1 MTPEETLAHQ
11 TATYR
16 YAGALVD
23 ELAHAGVRHACVC
36 PGSRST
42 PLAYTLAAHPDIK
55 TWVHVDE
62 RSGSFFALGLAKA
75 LREPVVLVCTSGTAA
90 ANFLPAVV
98 EARYG
103 RVLLIVLTA
112 DRPAELRDNG
122 APQAIDQLHLYG
134 RHAKW
139 FVEMAL
145 PEDSDAARRYAR
157 ATAARAAATA
167 REGPAG
173 PVHLNMPFREPLT
186 PPLSRVAG
194 VGDDHDIGI
203 GKARRGQQGG
213 VEVACGVRRARHE
226 DLALLIEDLVT
237 EPVGLRGLIVC
248 GPQSDPSFAPAVV
261 RLAKAL
267 GYPVLADPLSGVR
280 SGHHDRGLVC
290 DTYDAMLRTLTDGHT
305 TELIPDVVLR
315 FGAIPTSKALL
326 AFLSRARYQVLV
338 DGDGGWQ
345 DPSASVD
352 RIIHT
357 DAALL
362 CTELAASIE
371 QAPTYTPEAREPVYV
386 PNREWTEK
394 WHTADRR
401 AAGAIAAYLA
411 HLGEPFEGKVLAEL
425 AWLLPDGATLYAG
438 NSMPVRDL
446 DTFYPAVDRR
456 VRFLCN
462 RGANGIDGVV
472 SSALGTAASRPD
484 ANGDGPLV
492 LVIGDLSFYHD
503 LNGLLAAKRYP
514 IDATIILLNND
525 GGGIFSFLPQAANPE
540 RFEELFGTPIGLG
553 FKPIV
558 EAYGCGFER
567 VESWPEFRR
576 AVGASLTAPGVQ
588 VIELRTNR
596 ERNVALHREVWRRV
610 AEAVWPE

>member
-11 TATYR
+11 TATYA
-16 YAGALVD
+16 YVGALVD

-55 TWVHVDE
+55 VWVHVDE
-62 RSGSFFALGLAKA
+62 RSGSFFALGLTKA
-75 LREPVVLVCTSGTAA
+75 LREPVALVCTSGTAA

-103 RVLLIVLTA
+103 RVPLIVLTA
-112 DRPAELRDNG
+112 DRPPELRDNG

-134 RHAKW
+134 RNAKW
-139 FVEMAL
+139 FVDMAL
-145 PEDSDAARRYAR
+145 PENTDAALRYAR
-157 ATAARAAATA
+157 ATAARAVATA
-167 REGPAG
+167 LEGPAG

-186 PPLSRVAG
+186 PPDSGISVNLYARKDYHPYITAAEGARLPSPDLVARVTHEFLSRPYG
-194 VGDDHDIGI
+194 V
-203 GKARRGQQGG
+203 
-213 VEVACGVRRARHE
+213 
-226 DLALLIEDLVT
+226 
-237 EPVGLRGLIVC
+237 IVC
-248 GPQSDPSFAPAVV
+248 GPQTDPGLARAVTA
-261 RLAKAL
+261 LAAAVD
-267 GYPVLADPLSGVR
+267 YPIMADPLSGVR
-280 SGHHDRGLVC
+280 GGPHDMSRVL
-290 DTYDAMLRTLTDGHT
+290 DAYDALLRDDRAAQLPLDMA
-305 TELIPDVVLR
+305 LR
-315 FGAIPTSKALL
+315 FGAVPTSKPLQT
-326 AFLSRARYQVLV
+326 FMQRAKRQVLV

-345 DPSASVD
+345 DPAALVD
-352 RIIHT
+352 IVVHA
-357 DAALL
+357 DAAAL
-362 CTELAASIE
+362 CAAIVE
-371 QAPTYTPEAREPVYV
+371 RV
-386 PNREWTEK
+386 RLRG
-394 WHTADRR
+394 HDHRGD
-401 AAGAIAAYLA
+401 AAGWTAGWRTLDGRARDATTTRLA
-411 HLGEPFEGKVLAEL
+411 GLDEPFEGKVFVEL
-425 AWLLPDGATLYAG
+425 ADILPDGVALYAG

-446 DTFYPAVDRR
+446 DTFYPKGERN

-472 SSALGTAASRPD
+472 SSALGAAASRP
-484 ANGDGPLV
+484 AAAEDGPLV

-514 IDATIILLNND
+514 IDATIVLLNND
-525 GGGIFSFLPQAANPE
+525 GGGIFSFLPQAAS
-540 RFEELFGTPIGLG
+540 RDHFEELFGTPTGLD

-588 VIELRTNR
+588 VIELRTDR

-610 AEAVWPE
+610 AEAVWRE